1 MNWIQ
6 SLLEQVNPD
15 MLGQVAG
22 HLGEAPEGVQR
33 ALGGIIPTILGS
45 LAGQSGNTD
54 LLGKVL
60 DQAKSPEISG
70 DFGSM
75 LGGLLGGGGS
85 FLGPIQDLLGSLFGD
100 KLGGLSDLLA
110 GFSGLK
116 GASISTLLSLAG
128 GLIMNFLGKKANT
141 EGLSASGLGDAL
153 NSQKAGLMG
162 MLPAGAAGLLGL
174 GAPVSAAAAQGVS
187 NAANAAAK
195 AADMAPPV
203 SGGSLIMPIIVALAG
218 VGAIYF
224 GTQNCKKPEV
234 AQTPAVAA
242 PEKPKT
248 DASAAPAAGAA
259 NLTLP
264 GGQTIS
270 GNVGGIEDA
279 LFKFIQDPEKV
290 VDKTTWFDFDQL
302 NFDTGK
308 ATLQSGSMKQIE
320 NIAAIMSAYQNVKL
334 KIGGYTDNTGNE
346 VANLKLSAMRAK
358 TVMDAIIGLGIP
370 RDRLESEGY
379 GSQHPIGD
387 NNTEEGRAK
396 NRRISVRVTA
406 K

>member
-1 MNWIQ
+1 MNWTQ
-6 SLLEQVNPD
+6 TLLDHVNPD
-15 MLGQVAG
+15 MLGEVAG
-22 HLGEAPEGVQR
+22 HLGESPEGVQK
-33 ALGGIIPTILGS
+33 ALGGILPTILGS
-45 LAGQSGNTD
+45 LAGQSGNSD

-75 LGGLLGGGGS
+75 LGGLLGGSGS
-85 FLGPIQDLLGSLFGD
+85 FLGPIQELLGSLFGE

-141 EGLSASGLGDAL
+141 EGLSASGLAEAL
-153 NSQKAGLMG
+153 NSQKESLAGL
-162 MLPAGAAGLLGL
+162 LPAGAAGFLGL
-174 GAPVSAAAAQGVS
+174 GAPAAAAVSSGVS
-187 NAANAAAK
+187 TAASAAK

-218 VGAIYF
+218 VSAIYF

-234 AQTPAVAA
+234 SETPAMAA
-242 PEKPKT
+242 PEKPKSDMGSST
-248 DASAAPAAGAA
+248 SAGPATI
-259 NLTLP
+259 TLP
-264 GGQTIS
+264 GGQSIS

-279 LFKFIQDPEKV
+279 LFKFIQDPEKL

-308 ATLQSGSMKQIE
+308 ATLQEGSMKQVE
-320 NIAAIMSAYQNVKL
+320 NIAAIMSAFQNVKL

-346 VANLKLSAMRAK
+346 VENLKLSASRAK

-370 RDRLESEGY
+370 RDRLESEGF
-379 GSQHPIGD
+379 GSQFPIGD
-387 NNTEEGRAK
+387 NSTEEGRAK